1 MLKNTIQRIDRAF
14 IIFEDWSLLISVCIA
29 LTVAMANVLLRK
41 LTNDVNLYW
50 SDEVVRKTIYFSTY
64 VGCIVAVRGR
74 SLIRIDALP
83 QMVPGFKKPLAM
95 FAHLVTLIF
104 AGIMI
109 YLGWLMTVMMYQD
122 EYARTASLQIPE
134 WIFYAVL
141 PMMGVMMFFRTLL
154 VMVEDW
160 KKGTGN

>member
-1 MLKNTIQRIDRAF
+1 MLKKTFQKIDRLF
-14 IIFEDWSLLISVCIA
+14 IFFEDWSLLLSVCVA
-29 LTVAMANVLLRK
+29 LVVAMANVLLRK
-41 LTNDVNLYW
+41 LTHDINLYW

-64 VGCIVAVRGR
+64 IGCVVAVRGR

-83 QMVPGFKKPLAM
+83 QLVPGLKKHLTM
-95 FAHLVTLIF
+95 FAHLVTLVF
-104 AGIMI
+104 AGALV
-109 YLGWLMTVMMYQD
+109 YLGWTMTVMMYED

-141 PMMGVMMFFRTLL
+141 PTMGVMMFFRTLL

-160 KKGTGN
+160 KEGVVN

>member
-1 MLKNTIQRIDRAF
+1 MLKKTIQIIDRAF
-14 IIFEDWSLLISVCIA
+14 TLFEDWSLLLSVCVA

-83 QMVPGFKKPLAM
+83 QMIPGLKKPLAL
-95 FAHLVTLIF
+95 FAHVVTLVF
-104 AGIMI
+104 AGAMV
-109 YLGWLMTVMMYQD
+109 YLGWTMTAMMYEDQ
-122 EYARTASLQIPE
+122 YARTASLQIPE

-141 PMMGVMMFFRTLL
+141 PVMGVMMFFRTLII
-154 VMVEDW
+154 MVEDL
-160 KKGTGN
+160 KEGAVS

>member
-1 MLKNTIQRIDRAF
+1 
-14 IIFEDWSLLISVCIA
+14 
-29 LTVAMANVLLRK
+29 MANVLLRK

-83 QMVPGFKKPLAM
+83 QMIPGLKKPLAL
-95 FAHLVTLIF
+95 FAHVVTLVF
-104 AGIMI
+104 AGAMV
-109 YLGWLMTVMMYQD
+109 YLGWTMTVMMYEDQ
-122 EYARTASLQIPE
+122 YARTASLQIPE

-141 PMMGVMMFFRTLL
+141 PVMGAMMFFRTLII
-154 VMVEDW
+154 MVEDL
-160 KKGTGN
+160 KEGAVG

>member
-1 MLKNTIQRIDRAF
+1 MLKRTIQIVDRAF
-14 IIFEDWSLLISVCIA
+14 IIFEDWSLLLSVCIA

-64 VGCIVAVRGR
+64 IGCIVAVRGR

-83 QMVPGFKKPLAM
+83 QMVPGLKKPLTM
-95 FAHLVTLIF
+95 FAHLVTLVF
-104 AGIMI
+104 AGALI
-109 YLGWLMTVMMYQD
+109 YLGGMMTVMMYED
-122 EYARTASLQIPE
+122 EYARTVSLQIPE

-141 PMMGVMMFFRTLL
+141 PLMGVMTFFRTLL

-160 KKGTGN
+160 KEGAAS

>member
-14 IIFEDWSLLISVCIA
+14 ILFEDWSLLISVCIA

-41 LTNDVNLYW
+41 LTNEVNLYW

-74 SLIRIDALP
+74 SLIRIDAFP

-104 AGIMI
+104 AGAMI

-154 VMVEDW
+154 IMVEDW
-160 KKGTGN
+160 KEGSGN

>member
-104 AGIMI
+104 AGVMI

-122 EYARTASLQIPE
+122 EYARTVSLQIPE

>member
-1 MLKNTIQRIDRAF
+1 MLKKTIQIIDRAF
-14 IIFEDWSLLISVCIA
+14 TLFEDWSLLLSVCVA

-64 VGCIVAVRGR
+64 VGCIVTVRGR

-83 QMVPGFKKPLAM
+83 QMIPGLKKPLAL
-95 FAHLVTLIF
+95 FAHVVTLVF
-104 AGIMI
+104 AGAMV
-109 YLGWLMTVMMYQD
+109 YLGWTMTVMMYEDQ
-122 EYARTASLQIPE
+122 YARTASLQIPE

-141 PMMGVMMFFRTLL
+141 PVMGVMMFFRTLI
-154 VMVEDW
+154 VMVEDL
-160 KKGTGN
+160 KEGAVS

>member
-1 MLKNTIQRIDRAF
+1 MLKETIKKIDRVF
-14 IIFEDWSLLISVCIA
+14 TFFEDWSLLLSVCIA
-29 LTVAMANVLLRK
+29 LAVAMSNVLLRK

-83 QMVPGFKKPLAM
+83 QMIPGLKKPLAL
-95 FAHLVTLIF
+95 FAHVVTLVF
-104 AGIMI
+104 AGAMV
-109 YLGWLMTVMMYQD
+109 YLGWTMTVMMYEDQ
-122 EYARTASLQIPE
+122 YARTASLQIPE

-141 PMMGVMMFFRTLL
+141 PVMGAMMFFRTLII
-154 VMVEDW
+154 MVEDL
-160 KKGTGN
+160 KEGAVG

>member
-1 MLKNTIQRIDRAF
+1 MLKKTVQRIDRAF
-14 IIFEDWSLLISVCIA
+14 TFFEDWSLLLSVCIA

-41 LTNDVNLYW
+41 LTNEVNLYW

-83 QMVPGFKKPLAM
+83 QMVPGLKKPLTL
-95 FAHLVTLIF
+95 FAHLVTLVF
-104 AGIMI
+104 SGALI
-109 YLGWLMTVMMYQD
+109 YLGWMMTVMMYED
-122 EYARTASLQIPE
+122 KYARTASLQIPE

-141 PMMGVMMFFRTLL
+141 PMMGVMMFFRTLV

-160 KKGTGN
+160 KEGAVS

>member
-1 MLKNTIQRIDRAF
+1 MLKKTIQRIDRAF
-14 IIFEDWSLLISVCIA
+14 ILFEDWSLLLSVCIA

-41 LTNDVNLYW
+41 LTNEVNLYW

-83 QMVPGFKKPLAM
+83 QMIPGLKKPLTII
-95 FAHLVTLIF
+95 AHLVTLIF
-104 AGIMI
+104 AGAMI
-109 YLGWLMTVMMYQD
+109 YLGWKMTVMMYQD
-122 EYARTASLQIPE
+122 EFARTVSLQIPE

-154 VMVEDW
+154 IMVEDW
-160 KKGTGN
+160 KEGAAS

>member
-14 IIFEDWSLLISVCIA
+14 ILFEDWSLLISVCIA

>member
-14 IIFEDWSLLISVCIA
+14 ILFEDWSLLISVCIA

-41 LTNDVNLYW
+41 LTNEVNLYW

-141 PMMGVMMFFRTLL
+141 PIMGVMMFFRTLL

>member
-14 IIFEDWSLLISVCIA
+14 IIFEDWSLLISVCVA

>member
-1 MLKNTIQRIDRAF
+1 MLKTIIQRIDRAF
-14 IIFEDWSLLISVCIA
+14 IFIEDWSLLLAVCIA
-29 LTVAMANVLLRK
+29 LTVAMANVMLRK
-41 LTNDVNLYW
+41 LTNNINLYW

-83 QMVPGFKKPLAM
+83 QLVPGLKKLLTM
-95 FAHLVTLIF
+95 FAHAVTLVF
-104 AGIMI
+104 AGTMV
-109 YLGWLMTVMMYQD
+109 YLGWMMTVMMYED
-122 EYARTASLQIPE
+122 KYARTSSLQIPE

-141 PMMGVMMFFRTLL
+141 PTMGVMMFFRTLL

-160 KKGTGN
+160 KEGAAN

>member
-1 MLKNTIQRIDRAF
+1 MLKNTIQRIDRAV
-14 IIFEDWSLLISVCIA
+14 IIIEDRSLLISVCIA

-141 PMMGVMMFFRTLL
+141 PIMGVMMFFRTLL

>member
-1 MLKNTIQRIDRAF
+1 MIKNTIQRIDRAF

-104 AGIMI
+104 AGVMI

-122 EYARTASLQIPE
+122 EFARTVSLQIPE

-154 VMVEDW
+154 VLVEDW

>member
-14 IIFEDWSLLISVCIA
+14 IIFEDWSLLISVCVA

-104 AGIMI
+104 AGVMI

-122 EYARTASLQIPE
+122 EFARTVSLQIPE

>member
-1 MLKNTIQRIDRAF
+1 MLKKTIQRIDRAF
-14 IIFEDWSLLISVCIA
+14 ILFEDWSLLLSVCIA

-41 LTNDVNLYW
+41 LTNEVNLYW

-83 QMVPGFKKPLAM
+83 QMIPGLKKPLTII
-95 FAHLVTLIF
+95 AHLVTLIF
-104 AGIMI
+104 AGAMI
-109 YLGWLMTVMMYQD
+109 YLGGKMTVMMYQD
-122 EYARTASLQIPE
+122 EFARTVSLQIPE

-154 VMVEDW
+154 IMVEDW
-160 KKGTGN
+160 KEGAAS

>member
-1 MLKNTIQRIDRAF
+1 MLKKTMQIIDRTF
-14 IIFEDWSLLISVCIA
+14 TIFEDWSLLLSVCVA

-83 QMVPGFKKPLAM
+83 QMIPGLKKPLAL
-95 FAHLVTLIF
+95 FAHLVTLVF
-104 AGIMI
+104 AGAMV
-109 YLGWLMTVMMYQD
+109 YLGWTMTVMMYEDQ
-122 EYARTASLQIPE
+122 YARTASLQIPE

-141 PMMGVMMFFRTLL
+141 PVMGVMMFFRTLI
-154 VMVEDW
+154 VMVEDL
-160 KKGTGN
+160 KEGAVS

>member
-1 MLKNTIQRIDRAF
+1 MLKNTIHRIDRAF

-109 YLGWLMTVMMYQD
+109 YLGWLMTVMMFHD
-122 EYARTASLQIPE
+122 EYARTVSLQIPE

-154 VMVEDW
+154 IMVEDW
-160 KKGTGN
+160 KEGSGN

>member
-1 MLKNTIQRIDRAF
+1 MQIIDRTF
-14 IIFEDWSLLISVCIA
+14 TIFEDWSLLLSVCVA

-83 QMVPGFKKPLAM
+83 QMIPGLKKPLAL
-95 FAHLVTLIF
+95 FAHLVTLVF
-104 AGIMI
+104 AGAMV
-109 YLGWLMTVMMYQD
+109 YLGWTMTVMMYEDQ
-122 EYARTASLQIPE
+122 YARTASLQIPE

-141 PMMGVMMFFRTLL
+141 PVMGVMMFFRTLI
-154 VMVEDW
+154 VMVEDL
-160 KKGTGN
+160 KEGAVS

>member
-1 MLKNTIQRIDRAF
+1 MDRVL
-14 IIFEDWSLLISVCIA
+14 ICIEDWSLLISVCIA
-29 LTVAMANVLLRK
+29 LFVAMANVLLRK

-64 VGCIVAVRGR
+64 VGCAVAVRGR

-83 QMVPGFKKPLAM
+83 QMVSGLQRPLTL
-95 FAHLVTLIF
+95 FAHIATLIF
-104 AGIMI
+104 AGVLT
-109 YLGWLMTVMMYQD
+109 YLGWTMTVVMYKD
-122 EYARTASLQIPE
+122 EFARTTSLQIPE

-141 PMMGVMMFFRTLL
+141 PTIGVMMFFRTLL

-160 KKGTGN
+160 KEGAIN

>member
-1 MLKNTIQRIDRAF
+1 MLKRTIQIIDRAF
-14 IIFEDWSLLISVCIA
+14 IIFEDWSLLLSVCIA

-83 QMVPGFKKPLAM
+83 QMVPGLKKPLTM
-95 FAHLVTLIF
+95 FAHLVTLVF
-104 AGIMI
+104 AGALI
-109 YLGWLMTVMMYQD
+109 YLGGMMTVMMYED
-122 EYARTASLQIPE
+122 EYARTVSLQIPE

-141 PMMGVMMFFRTLL
+141 PLMGVMTFFRTLL

-160 KKGTGN
+160 KEGAAS

>member
-1 MLKNTIQRIDRAF
+1 MLKKTVRKIDRVFTA
-14 IIFEDWSLLISVCIA
+14 FEDWSLFLSVCIA

-83 QMVPGFKKPLAM
+83 QMIPGLKKPLAL
-95 FAHLVTLIF
+95 FAHVVTLVF
-104 AGIMI
+104 AGAMV
-109 YLGWLMTVMMYQD
+109 YLGWTMTVMMYEDQ
-122 EYARTASLQIPE
+122 YARTASLQIPE

-141 PMMGVMMFFRTLL
+141 PVMGSMMFFRTLII
-154 VMVEDW
+154 MVEDL
-160 KKGTGN
+160 KEGAVG

>member
-95 FAHLVTLIF
+95 FAHLIF
-104 AGIMI
+104 
-109 YLGWLMTVMMYQD
+109 
-122 EYARTASLQIPE
+122 
-134 WIFYAVL
+134 
-141 PMMGVMMFFRTLL
+141 
-154 VMVEDW
+154 
-160 KKGTGN
+160 

>member
-104 AGIMI
+104 AGAMI